1 MKKALLMIFLSVATT
16 SVFSQA
22 KNFEGF
28 FVEGGFAVGSTTVR
42 NTEVVYDFNNS
53 PPTSTTTDKSLG
65 KSFAES
71 RVSFG
76 YMKALNNNFL
86 LGVSFGSMLGSTS
99 LPGESNNV
107 SSETGKLKNNYQ
119 LALIPAYALTDNFAI
134 RGKVSYNK
142 ANYESNKYFPNGG
155 FPVNR
160 LNTAK
165 LNGIGLGVGAQ
176 YFFTK
181 KLYGAIDVERIAMSS
196 KYLKMVEDTQPPT
209 TVTDVTVE
217 VKPTQTMGLIS
228 IGYKF

>member
-1 MKKALLMIFLSVATT
+1 MFLSVATT

-28 FVEGGFAVGSTTVR
+28 FVEGGLALGSTTVR
-42 NTEVVYDFNNS
+42 KTEVNYDNS
-53 PPTSTTTDKSLG
+53 PPTTSSKSLG
-65 KSFAES
+65 ESFTES

-76 YMKALNNNFL
+76 YMKAFDNNFL
-86 LGVSFGSMLGSTS
+86 LGVSFGSMLGSTR
-99 LPGESNNV
+99 LPGEEDST

-119 LALIPAYALTDNFAI
+119 LALIPAYALTDKFAI

-142 ANYESNKYFPNGG
+142 ANYESNKYMPNGG

-160 LNTAK
+160 LDTAK
-165 LNGIGLGVGAQ
+165 LNGIGFGVGAQ

-196 KYLKMVEDTQPPT
+196 KYLKMVEYVDPPQV
-209 TVTDVTVE
+209 VTNLTVE
-217 VKPTQTMGLIS
+217 VKPTQTIGLIS